1 MTPADPETLQGLFDR
16 GERCVAGEDFPGAV
30 ACYDRALELAPGL
43 PEVHANLGVARERMG
58 APAEAEACYRRALA
72 LDPDFQ
78 EGILNLGALLVQ
90 QKRFAEAEAIY
101 VAAMRKHSESPA
113 LWSSL
118 GVLHACLKQEA
129 EAERCLREAL
139 RLDPGH
145 HRARYNLSYI
155 LLRQM
160 RFEEGWEALEAR
172 AWSLA
177 LNDQIPAPRWQGES
191 LVGKSL
197 LVGSEAGFGDMIHF
211 VRYLPLLKQRG
222 AVRLGLVCPA
232 PLQRLFASLR
242 GVDAV
247 VALGE
252 PVPDLGWDLWT
263 LPMSAPHHCGTRPDS
278 IPASVPYLQ
287 ADPEQVKVWAERMPD
302 PGLKVGLAWKG
313 NPRFENDADRS
324 LPGLEV
330 LAPLAASGL
339 QFVSLQKGV
348 AEEEARV
355 PPPGLAVFDPS
366 PWIGDFADTAA
377 LMMNLDLV
385 ITVDTAA
392 AHLAGA
398 LGRPCW
404 VLLPHHK
411 TDWRWFTG
419 REDSPWYPG
428 LMRLFRQ
435 GPGGGWEAVISE
447 VAEALRALA
456 RTPEEG

>member
-1 MTPADPETLQGLFDR
+1 MTHAHPETLQALFGR
-16 GERCVAGEDFPGAV
+16 GARCVAEEDFPGAV
-30 ACYDRALELAPGL
+30 ASYDRALEIAPDLA
-43 PEVHANLGVARERMG
+43 EAHANLGVARERMG
-58 APAEAEACYRRALA
+58 ALAEAESCYRRALA
-72 LDPDFQ
+72 LDPDFL
-78 EGILNLGALLVQ
+78 EGLLNLGALLIQ
-90 QKRFAEAEAIY
+90 QKRFEEAAAIHA
-101 VAAMRKHSESPA
+101 AAMRKHPEAPG

-118 GVLHACLKQEA
+118 GVLHACLKEDE

-139 RLDPGH
+139 RLNPNH

-160 RFEEGWEALEAR
+160 RFIEGWEALEAR

-177 LNDQIPAPRWQGES
+177 LNDQIPAPRWQGED
-191 LVGKSL
+191 LAGKAL

-211 VRYLPLLKQRG
+211 VRYLPLLKQCG
-222 AVRLGLVCPA
+222 VARLGLVCPA
-232 PLQRLFASLR
+232 PLKRLFASLP

-263 LPMSAPHHCGTRPDS
+263 LPMSAPHHCGTRMES
-278 IPASVPYLQ
+278 IPASIPYLR
-287 ADPEQVKVWAERMPD
+287 ADPEQVRTWAERLPASA
-302 PGLKVGLAWKG
+302 LKVGLAWKG

-324 LPGLEV
+324 LPGLET
-330 LAPLAASGL
+330 LAPLASAGIL
-339 QFVSLQKGV
+339 FVSLQKGV
-348 AEEEARV
+348 AEAEAQD
-355 PPPGLAVFDPS
+355 PPPGLAIFDPS
-366 PWIGDFADTAA
+366 SWIDDFADTGA

-419 REDSPWYPG
+419 RDDSPWYPG

-435 GPGGGWEAVISE
+435 GPGGWEPVIRE
-447 VAEALRALA
+447 VAQALQTVAKA
-456 RTPEEG
+456 KKES